1 MSRRKRQPRSN
12 AFPWPI
18 VAFGAILLAAAGIL
32 LLGGSAAGDRGGG
45 APAIAVDRQVI
56 DYGAVRLDTVL
67 DFSITVTNTGAGTL
81 HFKEQPYIE
90 IVEGC

>member
-1 MSRRKRQPRSN
+1 
-12 AFPWPI
+12 

-32 LLGGSAAGDRGGG
+32 LIGGPAASDRGGG

-56 DYGAVRLDTVL
+56 DYGDVRLDTVL
-67 DFSITVTNTGAGTL
+67 DFSVTVTNTGTRAL
-81 HFKEQPYIE
+81 HFTEQPYIE